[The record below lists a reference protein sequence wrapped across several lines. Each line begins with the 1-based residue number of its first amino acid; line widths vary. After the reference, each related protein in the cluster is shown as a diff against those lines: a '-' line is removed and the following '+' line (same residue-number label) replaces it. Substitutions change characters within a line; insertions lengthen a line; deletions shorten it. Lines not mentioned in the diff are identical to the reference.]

1 MAEGLLSVF
10 WLELLQK
17 EMSALRGPHDRQKP
31 AIGMGSFEMAQR
43 SGVRSG
49 VLMMVEKV
57 FWMESSC
64 SFAYFW
70 SFYNKYVYVIHIE
83 NNKSGA

>member
-1 MAEGLLSVF
+1 
-10 WLELLQK
+10 
-17 EMSALRGPHDRQKP
+17 MSALRGPHDRPRP

-49 VLMMVEKV
+49 VLMMAERA
-57 FWMESSC
+57 FWMECSC

-70 SFYNKYVYVIHIE
+70 NLVFSELGIFAHMDEGVQVGE
-83 NNKSGA
+83 LGDDSDS